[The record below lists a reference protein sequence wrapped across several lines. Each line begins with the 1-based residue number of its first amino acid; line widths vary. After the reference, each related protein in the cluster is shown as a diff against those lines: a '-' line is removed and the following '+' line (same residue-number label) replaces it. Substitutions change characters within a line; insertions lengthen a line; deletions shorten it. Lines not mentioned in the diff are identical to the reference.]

1 MLKCL
6 CNRKTYTKGETQ
18 MNDKATFEQD
28 RSRLIQ
34 AVLALKN
41 EEECSAFFEDIFTIQ
56 ELHAI
61 AQRLKV
67 AGMLKNGMTCQHIA
81 EETGASTATIS
92 RVNKCFH
99 YGPGGYEIV
108 LQRLEKE
115 E

>member
-1 MLKCL
+1 
-6 CNRKTYTKGETQ
+6 
-18 MNDKATFEQD
+18 MNDKATFEKD
-28 RSRLIQ
+28 RSRLIE

-41 EEECSAFFEDIFTIQ
+41 EEECSVFFEDIFTIQ

-81 EETGASTATIS
+81 EMTGASTATIS
-92 RVNKCFH
+92 RVNKCLQ
-99 YGPGGYEIV
+99 YGPGGYQTV
-108 LQRLEKE
+108 LKRLEKE